1 MYLYINT
8 TERDYIS
15 IAILDDD
22 KVIKKKKVKSVR
34 KHSEKLLK
42 SIEQVLSSSKKTMQD
57 IKGIIVV
64 KGPGSFTSLRIGITT
79 SNALAFGLGVPI
91 VGIDNDVDYTATPSK
106 LFAKKSKNSSIIL
119 PEYGSEPHFTKSKK

>member
-119 PEYGSEPHFTKSKK
+119 PEYGSEPHITKSKK